1 MICIY
6 DCNILSY
13 TLMLIIK
20 YIKIYMRNYK
30 YEDHWGNGRIAIS
43 MQPDVRDAPRSS
55 TRPRTQQRCRLAA
68 AHAKPATGCTVHH
81 RKLPSQGKMSAK
93 WISTYSLYIYYNI
106 YIYIIVYIYT
116 SGDENITQWP
126 SGDLFPQPA
135 PFSTASG
142 ALPGVRGP
150 QQPFAASKPSRPM
163 PGFPPKPPGSAP
175 NILSDQPI
183 NHGLPMD
190 TP

>member
-1 MICIY
+1 MK
-6 DCNILSY
+6 
-13 TLMLIIK
+13 IIGG
-20 YIKIYMRNYK
+20 MDGSPSPCSRMF
-30 YEDHWGNGRIAIS
+30 G
-43 MQPDVRDAPRSS
+43 
-55 TRPRTQQRCRLAA
+55 TRLALQQGLGHSSA
-68 AHAKPATGCTVHH
+68 AGLLQLTQSLRLVALFITGNFQVREKCL
-81 RKLPSQGKMSAK
+81 RNESPL
-93 WISTYSLYIYYNI
+93 ILYTYITI

-175 NILSDQPI
+175 DILSDQPI